1 MDIFEAVDNRK
12 TIRKF
17 DSYIPTKDE
26 IKRIINSARLAP
38 SAMNTQNW
46 KFIAIYN
53 NEIKNKM
60 ADEILKTYDRIIPNL
75 DDETKAY
82 VDRYKAHSTFFTK
95 APVIIV
101 CVETK
106 AKAFMNGVLEMA
118 KFSEEEIKKMRPD
131 SFLLSMGGAIE
142 NMLLSAYAQ
151 NLGSCWMVAPVLGV
165 DGIKK
170 VLNLDETDKI
180 TSVIAIGKPASDI
193 SDKRSNKKPLDE
205 IMEIIE

>member
-12 TIRKF
+12 NIRKF

-26 IKRIINSARLAP
+26 IKRIINSASLAP

-82 VDRYKAHSTFFTK
+82 VERYKAHSTFFTK

-101 CVETK
+101 CVETE

-151 NLGSCWMVAPVLGV
+151 NLGSCWMVAPDLGV
-165 DGIKK
+165 DGIKQ

>member
-82 VDRYKAHSTFFTK
+82 VERYKAHSTFFTK

-101 CVETK
+101 CVETE

-165 DGIKK
+165 HGIKK
-170 VLNLDETDKI
+170 DLNLDETDKI